1 VPRADTMDVLIVED
15 EEIVARRLQRLVTT
29 ILGGRL
35 HSVRVLDTLSDGLA
49 HVGEHPIDLLFLDL
63 DLGGRDGFRMLT
75 EAVAGSFHTIVVSAR
90 TDEAIRAF
98 ELGVTDFVPKPYT
111 QERLRQ
117 AIDRVTRRDSTLR
130 NRLRFL
136 AVRRPGEIRVI
147 PIDSVLEI
155 RGAGDYSELV
165 CADGSTHLHDKTLKT
180 LELVLPARF
189 VRVHRSHIVDLGAL
203 ERIESE
209 PGSRYFA
216 VLRNGSRVPVSR
228 SRVDALRSRL
238 G

>member
-1 VPRADTMDVLIVED
+1 
-15 EEIVARRLQRLVTT
+15 
-29 ILGGRL
+29 
-35 HSVRVLDTLSDGLA
+35 
-49 HVGEHPIDLLFLDL
+49 
-63 DLGGRDGFRMLT
+63 MLT

-228 SRVDALRSRL
+228 GRVDALRSRL